1 MYQVLFTFR
10 SGVAQ
15 RGSLL
20 GFFHSLKREKKKKI
34 KASKKCNFG
43 DLKVASYSE
52 KDHIFNCLLLFALCG
67 SHEGVV
73 ELTLKDKKHL

>member
-43 DLKVASYSE
+43 DL
-52 KDHIFNCLLLFALCG
+52 
-67 SHEGVV
+67 
-73 ELTLKDKKHL
+73 